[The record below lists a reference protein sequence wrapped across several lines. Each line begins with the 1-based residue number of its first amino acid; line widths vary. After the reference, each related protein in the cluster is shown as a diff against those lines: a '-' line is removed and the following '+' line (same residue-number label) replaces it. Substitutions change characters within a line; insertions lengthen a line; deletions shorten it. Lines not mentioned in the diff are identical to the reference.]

1 MSDTKYLRL
10 AQRLAFCL
18 RDNGWSLGDD
28 LLKVCPA
35 CGFELVPASRYCHQC
50 GCLVPFE
57 PDGTTLRDLSI
68 AIQYALEDE
77 L

>member
-10 AQRLAFCL
+10 AQRLALCL
-18 RDNGWSLGDD
+18 RDNGWSLEDY
-28 LLKVCPA
+28 LLKVCPS
-35 CGFELVPASRYCHQC
+35 CGCELVPASRYCHQC
-50 GCLVPFE
+50 GYLVPFA
-57 PDGTTLRDLSI
+57 PCGTTLRDLSI